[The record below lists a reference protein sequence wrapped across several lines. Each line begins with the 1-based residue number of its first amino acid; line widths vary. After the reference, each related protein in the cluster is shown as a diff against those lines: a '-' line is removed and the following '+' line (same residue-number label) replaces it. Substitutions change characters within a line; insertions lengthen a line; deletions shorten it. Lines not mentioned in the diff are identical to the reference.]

1 MSAVGTGEIGAT
13 PVEVVVIV
21 FPLSF
26 AATLSAAAISA
37 SGRTS
42 ASMMRSGDFE
52 RSWLRRR
59 RTVSR
64 FASTSS
70 LPPLMN
76 PATRTRWN
84 ADTSIFAWIGVS
96 IGIS

>member
-13 PVEVVVIV
+13 PVDVVVIV

-26 AATLSAAAISA
+26 AAALSAAAISA
-37 SGRTS
+37 SGSTS
-42 ASMMRSGDFE
+42 ASMMRSGDFD

-70 LPPLMN
+70 LPADLVVN
-76 PATRTRWN
+76 QVQGATVAAEHLKKKLGKDKT
-84 ADTSIFAWIGVS
+84 
-96 IGIS
+96 